1 MFNVILAHDNK
12 NGIGKNNELPWFFP
26 SDMRFFKS
34 MTSPLNFLEH
44 LDKAIVIMGRKTMES
59 IPNNFLPNR
68 INIVIS
74 KTYTEEKEDLHIV
87 DSFNKA
93 LEVANTYE
101 GGKVWVIGGSSIY
114 DMAFRHKDLGKIYI
128 TYINGDFECDTFI
141 TLPKMKLVNKIT
153 FTEKDTNT
161 GVLHDL
167 DYCEYTPIY
176 NAEQEYLRLLE
187 DIMTNGNLRQT
198 RNAKVYSDF
207 SRDIKFDVSK
217 KFPLLTTKR
226 MFWKGIVE
234 ELLFFIRGETDTTKL
249 SEKGV
254 RIWEGN
260 TTREFLDMMG
270 EKNDVF
276 KSYNVGEMGPMYGYQ
291 WRYFNKEYKP
301 DEEEVWDM
309 ASRTIYTIKHN
320 PQNKGVDQFADLID
334 LIKKDKHSRRLLMTD
349 FNPVQAS
356 EGVLYPCHSL
366 ILQFYCDED
375 NLSVKMYQRSADL
388 FLGLPFNIASTTL
401 LLYIVAKLVNMK
413 PHMVT
418 LTLGDCHIYEQHI
431 DQVKKQLSRLPH
443 DLPTVTIP
451 DFETIEHVEQST
463 LENYVVN
470 DYKCY
475 PGIKAEMIA

>member
-34 MTSPLNFLEH
+34 MTSPLNFL
-44 LDKAIVIMGRKTMES
+44 DTSIVIMGRKTMES
-59 IPNNFLPNR
+59 IPNHFLPNR

-74 KTYTEEKEDLHIV
+74 NKYTEEKEDLHIV

-101 GGKVWVIGGSSIY
+101 GNKIWVIGGSSIY
-114 DMAFRHKDLGKIYI
+114 NMAFRHKDLDKIFI
-128 TYINGDFECDTFI
+128 TSINGDFDCDTFI
-141 TLPKMKLVNKIT
+141 TLPKMKLVNKYT

-167 DYCEYTPIY
+167 EYCEYTPIY

-217 KFPLLTTKR
+217 NFPLLTTKM

-260 TTREFLDMMG
+260 TTREFLDMMS

-291 WRYFNKEYKP
+291 WRYFNKPYGES
-301 DEEEVWDM
+301 EGG
-309 ASRTIYTIKHN
+309 I
-320 PQNKGVDQFADLID
+320 DQFANLIE
-334 LIKKDKHSRRLLMTD
+334 LLKKDKHSRRLLMTD
-349 FNPVQAS
+349 FNPAQAS

-366 ILQFYCDED
+366 ILQFYCDGD

-401 LLYIVAKLVNMK
+401 LLYIVSKLVNMK

-418 LTLGDCHIYEQHI
+418 LTLGDCHIYEQHVE
-431 DQVKKQLSRLPH
+431 QVKKQLSRLPH
-443 DLPTVTIP
+443 DLPTITIP
-451 DFETIEHVEQST
+451 DFNTIEQVEQST
-463 LENYVVN
+463 LEDYVVN
-470 DYKCY
+470 NYKCY
-475 PGIKAEMIA
+475 AGIKAEMIA